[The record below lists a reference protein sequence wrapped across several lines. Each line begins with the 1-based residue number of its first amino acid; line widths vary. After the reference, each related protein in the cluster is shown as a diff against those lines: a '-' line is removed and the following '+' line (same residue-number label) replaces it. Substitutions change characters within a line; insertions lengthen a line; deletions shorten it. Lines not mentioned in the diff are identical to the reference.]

1 MAPGVNGEAA
11 MTRPSNVDIRPMA
24 DAEGDAVEA
33 LWRDCDL
40 VAHYNPPAV
49 DIAFCRASPNSE
61 LFVAVAD
68 DGALVASAMA
78 GHDGHRGWLYYVAVD
93 PAMRGT
99 GLGREIVAHGEA
111 WLKSLGVR
119 KVNLMIRETN
129 TAVRAFYERVGYRVE
144 PRTTM
149 ARWLIDD
156 PAEQS

>member
-1 MAPGVNGEAA
+1 
-11 MTRPSNVDIRPMA
+11 MTRPSNVDIRPVA
-24 DAEGDAVEA
+24 DAEVAAVEA

-40 VAHYNPPAV
+40 VVPYNPTAV

-61 LFVAVAD
+61 LFVAVD
-68 DGALVASAMA
+68 GDGAVVASAMA

-93 PAMRGT
+93 PVMRGA

-119 KVNLMIRETN
+119 KVNLMIRESN

-144 PRTTM
+144 PRTAM

-156 PAEQS
+156 PTEPS

>member
-1 MAPGVNGEAA
+1 

-24 DAEGDAVEA
+24 DAECDAVEA

-40 VAHYNPPAV
+40 VVHYNPPAL

-68 DGALVASAMA
+68 DGAVVASAMA

-99 GLGREIVAHGEA
+99 GLGRVIVAHCEA

-129 TAVRAFYERVGYRVE
+129 TAVRAFYEQLGYRVE
-144 PRTTM
+144 PRTAM

-156 PAEQS
+156 PTEQP

>member
-1 MAPGVNGEAA
+1 
-11 MTRPSNVDIRPMA
+11 MTRPSNVDIRPVG
-24 DAEGDAVEA
+24 DAEVAAVEA
-33 LWRDCDL
+33 LWRNCDL
-40 VAHYNPPAV
+40 VVPYNPTAG

-68 DGALVASAMA
+68 DGAVVASAMA
-78 GHDGHRGWLYYVAVD
+78 GHDGHRGWLSYVAVD
-93 PAMRGT
+93 PAMRGA

-119 KVNLMIRETN
+119 KMNLMIRESN
-129 TAVRAFYERVGYRVE
+129 SAVRAFYEQLGYRAE

-156 PAEQS
+156 PSELP